1 MDIST
6 CNIKC
11 VINVTP
17 TKFIVMATFSAYTL
31 IEDENQKESKG
42 RGERDTNRGCFFFNN
57 LGCPGFVDTRIS
69 TNPRKICNT
78 ILTHVS

>member
-1 MDIST
+1 MGNVRILLHKNCKLMDIST

-17 TKFIVMATFSAYTL
+17 TKFIVKATFSAYTL

-42 RGERDTNRGCFFFNN
+42 RGERDTNRGCFFLII
-57 LGCPGFVDTRIS
+57 LGVR
-69 TNPRKICNT
+69 
-78 ILTHVS
+78 VS